1 MRKQSLPQIMYLSL
15 FFAVFCFVGC
25 KKNVAAAPPAP
36 LPVEP
41 VPAPPPPA
49 PAITLRAAPA
59 AIDRGQST
67 SLEWEAKNATSVRI
81 QPEVGN
87 VQLQG
92 SRSVAPASSVT
103 YTATATGPG
112 GSACDTARV
121 TVSIPAAVAPARPE
135 PRSEARSSMD
145 EMFKQNVQ
153 TIYFDFDKSDIRPD
167 QVPRVEADA
176 SWLKEHRG
184 LKFRI
189 EGHCD
194 ERGSEE
200 YNLALGDRRANRV
213 KEFLVKEG
221 VDSSSINTIS
231 YGEERPVCREATEDC
246 YQRNRRA
253 AFVLIPA
260 S

>member
-1 MRKQSLPQIMYLSL
+1 MRKRYWHRLAYLSFL
-15 FFAVFCFVGC
+15 VAVFCIAGC

-112 GSACDTARV
+112 GSASDTARV

-135 PRSEARSSMD
+135 PRSEARSSMGRKYWPVA
-145 EMFKQNVQ
+145 EIGVSAMASGGPSAM
-153 TIYFDFDKSDIRPD
+153 TLPPLTPPPG
-167 QVPRVEADA
+167 PRSMTQSAVLMT
-176 SWLKEHRG
+176 SRLCSTTMTVLPRSTS
-184 LKFRI
+184 R
-189 EGHCD
+189 C
-194 ERGSEE
+194 ST
-200 YNLALGDRRANRV
+200 
-213 KEFLVKEG
+213 
-221 VDSSSINTIS
+221 SSS
-231 YGEERPVCREATEDC
+231 
-246 YQRNRRA
+246 
-253 AFVLIPA
+253 L
-260 S
+260 

>member
-1 MRKQSLPQIMYLSL
+1 MRKRYWHRLAYLS
-15 FFAVFCFVGC
+15 FFVVVFCIAGC

-67 SLEWEAKNATSVRI
+67 SLQWEAKNATSVRI

-87 VQLQG
+87 VQVQG

-112 GSACDTARV
+112 GSASDSARI
-121 TVSIPAAVAPARPE
+121 TVRIPAAAAPTRPE
-135 PRSEARSSMD
+135 PRSEAHVSMD

-189 EGHCD
+189 EDIVTKG
-194 ERGSEE
+194 
-200 YNLALGDRRANRV
+200 AA
-213 KEFLVKEG
+213 K
-221 VDSSSINTIS
+221 NTTS
-231 YGEERPVCREATEDC
+231 
-246 YQRNRRA
+246 
-253 AFVLIPA
+253 L
-260 S
+260 